1 MNRQSAT
8 PDYTVFP
15 FRFFSRVL
23 RVFRGQDSSNPPH
36 LQTVNG
42 KRKQLGENHRVV

>member
-15 FRFFSRVL
+15 FRFFF

>member
-15 FRFFSRVL
+15 FRFFFGVL

-42 KRKQLGENHRVV
+42 KR